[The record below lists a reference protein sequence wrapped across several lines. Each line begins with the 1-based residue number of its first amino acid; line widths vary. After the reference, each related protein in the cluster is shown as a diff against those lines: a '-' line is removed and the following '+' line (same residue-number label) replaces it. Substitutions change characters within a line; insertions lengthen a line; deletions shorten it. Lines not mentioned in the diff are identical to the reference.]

1 MAEKTLTI
9 ELNQSSLTVP
19 QWATEETQK
28 EIAQLLRGSGPA
40 KSLGKD
46 LKKVSEGAKGF
57 DKSLKGAIPGPTKM
71 AAGALQ
77 AAESLLNFGTTVLQ
91 TALTTKGSLTDLNA
105 VIDASVDVFD
115 ATVGQI
121 PIVGKVLS
129 FFVGQA
135 AELQKMLNNAFENL
149 AVNFEQASQAGAS
162 FGGSLGDFAQKS
174 LEANIRLDTFQNI
187 IASNNETFA
196 RLGGTVTEGAT
207 RFMELNRIVTE
218 STGDTAKNFRGLGL
232 TLQDVAELNADILEI
247 NSRNFNFQRLNQP
260 QQAQI
265 LEDTISRFATL
276 GRLTGKR
283 ADQIAEEIK
292 QTTKRGD
299 VAAALATMDDK
310 QRQSFEDLSVVLNQ
324 FGPNFAEA
332 GNQMLSIGT
341 ATGDAAKV
349 FATTGSDL
357 GELQEVVNMITSG
370 ASPEEVR
377 SRIAQLEG
385 NLRETV
391 GSETSLSVARLASV
405 SDTAGTAATAF
416 ESAANLIA
424 STAVSTERF
433 NIAVQETRDALALDD
448 GLTKEILGTKAALEE
463 LGLTTQEKFI
473 KLLTDKDGLADVLE
487 RVNKAQKEFVNTMND
502 FMEPF
507 FEASEEKKAAAIKAE
522 KEENIAAGFAMI
534 EQEDRGF
541 LGNALRP
548 MIEKKLDVTNFMTEE
563 ALNMPGDIRG
573 RKADANINMVKNL
586 IAEELGKADV
596 DKSGTLSEA
605 ENNALIESLNK
616 MIEQND
622 ELAKIMN
629 KVDKDLIN
637 GIDVRM

>member
-1 MAEKTLTI
+1 MAEELTI
-9 ELNQSSLTVP
+9 NLNDEQITVP
-19 QWATEETQK
+19 QWAKEETQK

-71 AAGALQ
+71 AAGAIQ
-77 AAESLLNFGTTVLQ
+77 AAESLLNFGTTVIQ

-105 VIDASVDVFD
+105 VIDAGVDVFD
-115 ATVGQI
+115 QTIGQI
-121 PIVGKVLS
+121 PILGKVLS

-135 AELQKMLNNAFENL
+135 AELQKMVNSAFEEL

-162 FGGSLGDFAQKS
+162 FGGSITDFAQKS

-196 RLGGTVTEGAT
+196 RLGGTVSDGAL
-207 RFMELNRIVTE
+207 RFMQLNKIVTE
-218 STGDTAKNFRGLGL
+218 TADGTAKNFRGLGL

-247 NSRNFNFQRLNQP
+247 NSRNFAFQRLSVP

-292 QTTKRGD
+292 QTTRRGD
-299 VAAALATMDDK
+299 IAAALATMDDK

-332 GNQMLSIGT
+332 GNQILAIGT

-357 GELQEVVNMITSG
+357 GELQDVVNLITSG

-424 STAVSTERF
+424 STADSTDRF
-433 NIAVQETRDALALDD
+433 KTALDETRDALALDD
-448 GLTKEILGTKAALEE
+448 GLTNAILQQKAELEN
-463 LGLTTQEKFI
+463 LGLTVNEKFV
-473 KLLTDKDGLADVLE
+473 KLLTDEDGLKDVILKVQE
-487 RVNKAQKEFVNTMND
+487 VQLQFVNMMND
-502 FMEPF
+502 FFKPF
-507 FEASEEKKAAAIKAE
+507 FEASEAKAKAAIEAE
-522 KEENIAAGFAMI
+522 KQENIAAGFAMI
-534 EQEDRGF
+534 EQEDKGF
-541 LGNALRP
+541 LGNILTP
-548 MIEKKLDVTNFMTEE
+548 MIEKKLDVTDFMTEE
-563 ALNMPGDIRG
+563 AMATGGPRG
-573 RKADANINMVKNL
+573 RERTANINMVKNL

-605 ENNALIESLNK
+605 ESNALIESLNK

-622 ELAKIMN
+622 ELARIMN